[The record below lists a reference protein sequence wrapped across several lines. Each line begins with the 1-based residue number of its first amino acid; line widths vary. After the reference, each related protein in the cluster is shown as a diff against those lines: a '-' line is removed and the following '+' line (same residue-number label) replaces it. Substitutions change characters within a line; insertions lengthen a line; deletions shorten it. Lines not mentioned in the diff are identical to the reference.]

1 MRPLIL
7 PEGFP
12 YPDLITALSPQDTM
26 FDGRV
31 DHYLKVGLSALEAI
45 EVAMFGGPPPRTIL
59 DLPCGFGRVT
69 RALRARYPE
78 AAITVC
84 DLDRQG
90 VDFSAATFGARGV
103 YSTRSFTDLTL
114 GGSFDLI
121 WVGSL
126 LTHFSESQTLQF
138 FDFALRHMGPHSR
151 LVVTS
156 HGEHV
161 ATQLRSNT
169 YGLDEPAALGLL
181 ADYLTEGYGYRGYS
195 GDPFYGVSLAARAW
209 YEALFDGSPLRLTAY
224 LARGWDRHQDVLV
237 IQRAAESASSAA
249 TPVSR
254 SPVFH
259 RPEIAPPRP
268 GAEQA
273 ARDAVRT
280 TGFDTAYYRATYPDV
295 AAAVDRGEQPSER
308 AHYADYGWKEGRHPF
323 DPQQSYARRAV
334 PRPGAWIDGVAG
346 GMGRVSA
353 AWSTSPE
360 DQAVDSGWYW
370 MAHPAVRTR
379 SNRLASGQPD
389 QDAYGRLTALLQE
402 RGWTLPIERAISVGC
417 GFGALERDLFAR
429 GILRSVDAYDIA
441 AGAIAEAE
449 RLAREAGFTGL
460 RYHLADLETIDLP
473 PQSVDAVFAHSA
485 VHHVERLEA
494 LYAVVQRTLR
504 PGGVFHLHE
513 YIGPTRFQWTEEQLR
528 LANAYLDSLPGR
540 LRQMPDGKPKPVLL
554 RPTIE
559 DMIAAD
565 PSESVRSADLLPAM
579 APFFEIIEIRRL
591 GGALAHLALGG
602 IAQNFDPQ
610 SPEDA
615 AALQRL
621 FDLED
626 AAMADG
632 RIGSDFATITAIP
645 KPLG

>member
-7 PEGFP
+7 PDGFP
-12 YPDLITALSPQDTM
+12 YPNLITDLSPQDTM
-26 FDGRV
+26 FDGSV
-31 DHYLKVGLSALEAI
+31 EHYLAVGLSALEAI
-45 EVAMFGGPPPRTIL
+45 EVATFGAPEPRTIL

-69 RALRARYPE
+69 RMLRARYPE

-84 DLDRQG
+84 DLDRPG
-90 VDFSAATFGARGV
+90 VDFSAAAFGAQGV
-103 YSTRSFTDLTL
+103 YSVNAFPDLAL
-114 GGSFDLI
+114 GGTFDLI

-126 LTHFSESQTLQF
+126 LTHFSESQTRQF
-138 FDFALRHMGPHSR
+138 FDFALRHMGPQSR

-156 HGEHV
+156 HGDYV
-161 ATQLRSNT
+161 AARLRT
-169 YGLDEPAALGLL
+169 YDYGLGAPAARGLV
-181 ADYLTEGYGYRGYS
+181 ADYLTQGYGYRGYS

-209 YEALFDGSPLRLTAY
+209 YETLFDGSPLRLAAY
-224 LARGWDRHQDVLV
+224 LARGWDRHQDVIV
-237 IQRAAESASSAA
+237 IQRAAEASSPVA
-249 TPVSR
+249 T
-254 SPVFH
+254 PVFH
-259 RPEIAPPRP
+259 RPDIAPPP
-268 GAEQA
+268 SGAEQA
-273 ARDAVRT
+273 ARDAEGAR
-280 TGFDTAYYRATYPDV
+280 GFDTAYYRATYPDV
-295 AAAVDRGEQPSER
+295 AAAVDRGEQPSEIV
-308 AHYADYGWKEGRHPF
+308 HYADYGWAEGRHPF
-323 DPQQSYARRAV
+323 DPQQSYARRAA

-346 GMGRVSA
+346 GRGRVSE

-360 DQAVDSGWYW
+360 EQAVDLGWYW

-379 SNRLASGQPD
+379 SNRLASGRPD
-389 QDAYGRLTALLQE
+389 QDAYGRLVALLQE
-402 RGWTLPIERAISVGC
+402 RGWTLPIERAVSIGC

-429 GILRSVDAYDIA
+429 GIVRSVDAYDIA
-441 AGAIAEAE
+441 AGAVAEAE
-449 RLAREAGFTGL
+449 RLARESGLSGL

-528 LANAYLDSLPGR
+528 LGNDFLDSLPPR
-540 LRQMPDGKPKPVLL
+540 LRQTPDGKPKGVLL

-579 APFFEIIEIRRL
+579 EPFFEIIEIRRL

-602 IAQNFDPQ
+602 IAQNFDPEA
-610 SPEDA
+610 PEDV

-626 AAMADG
+626 AAMAEG